1 MNLSKGW
8 KSDGTTK
15 SSTCRWKKFATEQC
29 CSEPDL
35 HLLSINLLYR
45 DCKERKNKSL
55 GFSGVSSQ
63 RVSQRPQIDSR
74 ERKNDVERERER
86 SDSRRAVTVTESITP
101 SRKQNNTRIAMITSE
116 FTKIPSLISGT
127 YYCVTVCSYLIFIF
141 HSN

>member
-15 SSTCRWKKFATEQC
+15 SNTCRWKKFATEQC
-29 CSEPDL
+29 CSEPNL
-35 HLLSINLLYR
+35 QILSINLLCR
-45 DCKERKNKSL
+45 DCKERKNKTL
-55 GFSGVSSQ
+55 GFLAFPPKGSLRGHKWILDREKKQ
-63 RVSQRPQIDSR
+63 A
-74 ERKNDVERERER
+74 ERKRFE
-86 SDSRRAVTVTESITP
+86 SRRAVTVTESITP